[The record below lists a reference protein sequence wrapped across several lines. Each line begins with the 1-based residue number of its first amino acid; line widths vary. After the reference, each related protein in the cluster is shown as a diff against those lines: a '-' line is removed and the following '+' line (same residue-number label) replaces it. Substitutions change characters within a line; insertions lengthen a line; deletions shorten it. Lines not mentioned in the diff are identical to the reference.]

1 MKKVIC
7 KFLLKLMGWKV
18 MAGEVPAKKA
28 IIIGVPHTSM
38 WDFVISW
45 LYYTSVGGFARVMV
59 KKEAF
64 FWPLGYFLRKMG
76 AIPVDRSKGTLSLL
90 KQTIAAFNAYEKF
103 HMAIAPEGTR
113 QLTREWKAG
122 FHTIA
127 RVTGATVYLGYFD
140 WGKKEVGWFEEFP
153 ITKDA
158 EADIHRMKAFYREKG
173 IVGKYPELF
182 TTEG

>member
-1 MKKVIC
+1 MKKWLC
-7 KFLLKLMGWKV
+7 KNLLKLMGWKV

-38 WDFVISW
+38 WDFVVSW
-45 LYYTSVGGFARVMV
+45 LYYTSVGGSAKTMI
-59 KKEAF
+59 KKEMF
-64 FWPLGYFLRKMG
+64 FWPLKGVLRSVG
-76 AIPVDRSKGTLSLL
+76 AVPVDRKKGALSLL
-90 KQTIAAFNAYEKF
+90 KQTKEAFESHEKF

-113 QLTREWKAG
+113 KLTKEWKAG

-127 RVTGATVYLGYFD
+127 RVTGATIYLGYFD

-158 EADIHRMKAFYREKG
+158 TADIRRMKAFYRAKG

-182 TTEG
+182 TTEE